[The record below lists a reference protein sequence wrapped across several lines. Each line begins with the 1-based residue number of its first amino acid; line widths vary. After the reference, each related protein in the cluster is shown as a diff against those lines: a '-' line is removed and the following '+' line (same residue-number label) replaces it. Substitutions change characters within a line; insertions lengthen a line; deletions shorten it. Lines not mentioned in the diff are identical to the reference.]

1 MTRIECLSTARAD
14 RYFNRAFRQR
24 PIRILL
30 SNRPQTCPQREV
42 ILGSEDKKEI
52 VDPGT
57 AIFVPRGALHG
68 LKSLEEN
75 SKLLIIYTP
84 GGWDHYYREAIKL
97 TPEQM
102 EDEDFMKQ
110 FEESYD
116 E

>member
-1 MTRIECLSTARAD
+1 
-14 RYFNRAFRQR
+14 
-24 PIRILL
+24 
-30 SNRPQTCPQREV
+30 
-42 ILGSEDKKEI
+42 
-52 VDPGT
+52 
-57 AIFVPRGALHG
+57 
-68 LKSLEEN
+68 
-75 SKLLIIYTP
+75 LIIYTP